1 MTTASEAQLD
11 AAFYEMVHR
20 LRYQAA
26 DAVDERR
33 GNDRYAYHCVQR
45 IAPYDGRSL
54 PRSEDFVPLSLNDLS
69 SGGFS
74 YFAPTRPRTGQLV
87 VALGNAP
94 FKLFTAE
101 VRHCT
106 AADYEGKSQFFVG
119 CRLLERLGNCEDLSM
134 IASAEA

>member
-1 MTTASEAQLD
+1 MTTASQAQLD

-20 LRYQAA
+20 LHHQAA
-26 DAVDERR
+26 DAADERR

-54 PRSEDFVPLSLNDLS
+54 PRPEEFVPMSLNDLS

-94 FKLFTAE
+94 FKLYTAE
-101 VRHCT
+101 VRHC
-106 AADYEGKSQFFVG
+106 AEADYEGKPQFLVG
-119 CRLLERLGNCEDLSM
+119 CCLVERLGSYEDLAM
-134 IASAEA
+134 LAGAGA